1 MLLHMDVLI
10 LNLHLIT
17 PISRLLINQETFY
30 YGKKQELLDSR
41 VQEKAQLMR
50 LQ

>member
-1 MLLHMDVLI
+1 MDALT

-17 PISRLLINQETFY
+17 PILHLLISQEMSY
-30 YGKKQELLDSR
+30 YGKKQELLDLR
-41 VQEKAQLMR
+41 GQEKAQPMQ